1 MTAPVILP
9 AQITTTL
16 DPAEVTRITKAA
28 RDFEAMALGQLLA
41 PMFQTVDGS
50 HGPFGGGDGEAAWR
64 PMLTQELARHMADHG
79 GVGLARPV
87 LLQMLGQVLRQQEHQ
102 SDPAPPASPEPTE
115 IP

>member
-1 MTAPVILP
+1 MTAPVTLP

-79 GVGLARPV
+79 GIGLARPV
-87 LLQMLGQVLRQQEHQ
+87 LLQMLRQQEHQ
-102 SDPAPPASPEPTE
+102 GPETLPDAPPAPTE
-115 IP
+115 TP

>member
-1 MTAPVILP
+1 MTAPVTLP
-9 AQITTTL
+9 AQIVTTL

-50 HGPFGGGDGEAAWR
+50 KGPFGGGDGEAAWR

-87 LLQMLGQVLRQQEHQ
+87 LLQLLRQQEHQ
-102 SDPAPPASPEPTE
+102 GTETPTTAPPASKE